1 MNQALTIQLTTFA
14 MLGMVFYAIFTNE
27 GGRFTPTYPKNFP
40 LFLVKIACV
49 MALHFVIY
57 PEVSKGMNI
66 MKLANQHPTIFVKE
80 GDKVSY
86 ILGFIQVSLA
96 ILAEILNIYML
107 TFQHT
112 IEHCIM
118 HFVAFEIIV
127 ELGNIYFE
135 SLMNNKLSSIVHHPP
150 IFNEKQVG
158 ENKDPRPFRDRSCFH
173 KVGRGIYKIFR
184 CAYVSLNFYM
194 VPFAVI
200 IWQFEAYIPKG
211 AH

>member
-1 MNQALTIQLTTFA
+1 LTTFA
-14 MLGMVFYAIFTNE
+14 MLSLVFYAIITNE
-27 GGRFTPTYPKNFP
+27 ANRFTPTYAANFP
-40 LFLVKIACV
+40 LFIVKIAFV
-49 MALHFVIY
+49 LALHFVIY

-66 MKLANQHPTIFVKE
+66 MKLANQHPSMFVKD

-86 ILGFIQVSLA
+86 ILGLLQVILA
-96 ILAEILNIYML
+96 VLAEILNLYML

-112 IEHCIM
+112 IEHSIM

-150 IFNEKQVG
+150 KFTPEQVG
-158 ENKDPRPFRDRSCFH
+158 DNKLPRLFKDRTCFH
-173 KVGRGIYKIFR
+173 KVARCIYKVIR

-200 IWQFEAYIPKG
+200 VWQFEAYIPKHAAEHHAG
-211 AH
+211 H